1 MPGKTVLASACMTL
15 TLVSLLL
22 FGCGARDYRQ
32 IVVINGD
39 KAEVVTYG
47 RGPRKSPK
55 IWVPG
60 RILAFRT
67 TSPIPDVPGNVTGTA
82 GHVYR
87 VSDSMTLEEVAEFQ
101 ASVPNDSLAYTYGK

>member
-1 MPGKTVLASACMTL
+1 MPGKTILASACMTL
-15 TLVSLLL
+15 TLFSLLL

-47 RGPRKSPK
+47 KAPRKSPK
-55 IWVPG
+55 IWAPG

-87 VSDSMTLEEVAEFQ
+87 VSDGMTLEEVAEFQ
-101 ASVPNDSLAYTYGK
+101 SSVPNDSLAYTYGK